1 MIRFHLI
8 KRLYHLGLLALT
20 LLCLLSYTN
29 FALAHPS
36 DESLAH
42 SKTLSVL
49 KLKAFQNAM
58 QLHQQKDFNAAA
70 RTLDT
75 LLKRFPNNPI
85 ILNNL
90 AVIASKQNKHD
101 LAIHY
106 LKAAIASNELMNLS
120 YKNLSA
126 IYLYQASQA
135 YQQALALD
143 TKEAEPVQLQMIE
156 QVTLA
161 KATDTLPSAK
171 DPVKDPIKD
180 PIKDLLKNKQV
191 SKPLVED
198 PLPQTPP
205 STKHQ
210 GTNSQKVIAAVTQ
223 HIQSWARAWSK
234 QNIQAYFSSYA
245 PGYAPKKLSA
255 QQWRSMRT
263 QRITAPRT
271 ISVKVKDFKFD
282 LYNEKL
288 VTVVLTQVYQS
299 NVLTSSTVKQLRLIR
314 YKEGW
319 KIVDEKVLR

>member
-20 LLCLLSYTN
+20 LLCLLSYAN
-29 FALAHPS
+29 FALAHPG

-70 RTLDT
+70 RTLNT

-90 AVIASKQNKHD
+90 AVIASKQNKHA

-143 TKEAEPVQLQMIE
+143 AKEAEPVQLQMIE

-161 KATDTLPSAK
+161 KATDTLPSA
-171 DPVKDPIKD
+171 KD

-223 HIQSWARAWSK
+223 HIQSWAKAWSE

-245 PGYAPKKLSA
+245 PGYAPKNLSA

-299 NVLTSSTVKQLRLIR
+299 NVLTSSVVKQLRLIR

-319 KIVDEKVLR
+319 KIVNEKVLR